1 MPPLPDLA
9 QSLLAWYDRHKRN
22 LPWRRTSA
30 PWAILVS
37 EVMLQQTRV
46 EVVLDYYER
55 FLRRYPDAQSLA
67 AVSEADLL
75 AAWSGLG
82 YYRRARHLQAAARAI
97 VEKHGGAFPRDFDAI
112 LSLQGVGRS
121 TAGAVASIAFGLP
134 YPVVDGNVARVLARL
149 FLLEGD
155 LRRRALARRFW
166 DLAEELL
173 DRKRPGDC
181 NQAFMELGAVTCL
194 RKKPRCLL
202 CPLAGQ
208 CRARREGRCDDFPAR
223 RARRPPVPVRLVAV
237 LLRQGNAV
245 ALVKRAPGTLMAGL
259 LDVPAL
265 EVGASDDARASAAR
279 WLKDRFGLGV
289 RGLEQAG
296 VARHAITHRRV
307 RVEVFAAQPAAR
319 ETAALIREARG
330 GHAPAGIAPEPD
342 EQGLLFVA
350 PEETRNLA
358 LSALARKILAA
369 GGL

>member
-1 MPPLPDLA
+1 MPPQPDLT
-9 QSLLAWYDRHKRN
+9 QNLIGWFDRHKRD
-22 LPWRRTSA
+22 LPWRRTA
-30 PWAILVS
+30 DPWAILVS

-55 FLRRYPDAQSLA
+55 FLKRYPGAQELA
-67 AVSEADLL
+67 AAGEADLL

-82 YYRRARHLQAAARAI
+82 YYRRARHLQAAARTI
-97 VEKHGGAFPRDFDAI
+97 VEEHGGAFPRDFESI
-112 LSLQGVGRS
+112 LSLPGVGRT

-149 FLLEGD
+149 FLVEGD
-155 LRRRALARRFW
+155 FRKRAQARRFW

-173 DRKRPGDC
+173 DRRRPGDS
-181 NQAFMELGAVTCL
+181 NQAFMELGALTCL

-202 CPLAGQ
+202 CPLARE
-208 CRARREGRCDDFPAR
+208 CRARQEGRCDDLPAR
-223 RARRPPVPVRLVAV
+223 RARRPPLPVRLIAV
-237 LLRQGNAV
+237 LLRQGKAV
-245 ALVKRAPGTLMAGL
+245 ALVRRAPGTLMAGL

-265 EVGASDDARASAAR
+265 EVGAGDDARARAVR

-289 RGLEQAG
+289 RGLEEAG

-307 RVEVFAAQPAAR
+307 RVEVFTAQPAAR
-319 ETAALIREARG
+319 ETAALLREARG
-330 GHAPAGIAPEPD
+330 EHAPAGIAPEPD
-342 EQGLLFVA
+342 EQGLRFIAL
-350 PEETRNLA
+350 EEARGLA